1 MWIDHREWNDGI
13 LECWVKKRDWN
24 NGILEYWVKRRK
36 SKYRKKR
43 REWFLF

>member
-1 MWIDHREWNDGI
+1 M

-43 REWFLF
+43 KEWFLF